1 MLFDYETLKIIWWL
15 LIGVLLIG
23 FALTSGTDMAVS
35 VLSLRAGRN
44 IKERG
49 AILSTIAPHW
59 DGNQVWLITA
69 GGAIFAAW
77 PEIYS
82 AAFSGLYWAMLLLLF
97 TIWLRPLAF
106 DYRSHIETERWQKGW
121 DIALLVGSL
130 VPMLICG
137 VAFGNLLQGL
147 PFYLD
152 GDLRWHYEGTFLTAL
167 LPLLNPFALLCGL
180 VSILMLLTQ
189 GSLWIAMRTVEPIAS
204 RAKSWAPRFAI
215 ITLVLFGICGIWA
228 WFFDAPSLIARA
240 PEGSFNL
247 ITAKQVAVIPHG
259 LFANYMSHP
268 VTMAIPAL
276 AVIALLAGAF
286 NAYRG
291 RIGKAFIANALGI
304 ACIIATPA
312 AALFPFLMPSVKDP
326 ASSLTV
332 WDATSSQLTLT
343 IMMFAVVIFVPL
355 ALGYTIFA
363 YRRMWRRAGPDD
375 ASAH

>member
-1 MLFDYETLKIIWWL
+1 MLFDYETLKLVWWV

-35 VLSLRAGRN
+35 VLSLRAGRSED
-44 IKERG
+44 ERG
-49 AILSTIAPHW
+49 AILSTISPHW

-97 TIWLRPLAF
+97 AIWLRPLAF
-106 DYRSHIETERWQKGW
+106 DYRSHIQTQRWQKGW
-121 DIALLVGSL
+121 DIALFVGSL

-137 VAFGNLLQGL
+137 VAFGNLLEGL
-147 PFYLD
+147 PFWQD
-152 GDLRWHYEGTFLTAL
+152 AELRWHYEGSFLTAL

-180 VSILMLLTQ
+180 VSICMLLTQ
-189 GSLWIAMRTVEPIAS
+189 GALWISLRTVDPIAS
-204 RAKSWAPRFAI
+204 RAASWAPRFAI
-215 ITLVLFGICGIWA
+215 ATLVLFGICGIWA
-228 WFFDAPSLIARA
+228 WNFDALALVSRA

-247 ITAKQVAVIPHG
+247 ITAKTVEVVPHG
-259 LFANYMSHP
+259 LYANYLSHP
-268 VTMAIPAL
+268 ITMAAPIL
-276 AVIALLAGAF
+276 AVLGMLAGAWHAKKGRMGRALAE
-286 NAYRG
+286 NAV
-291 RIGKAFIANALGI
+291 GI

-312 AALFPFLMPSVKDP
+312 VALFPFLMPSTKDP
-326 ASSLTV
+326 ASSLTL

-343 IMMFAVVIFVPL
+343 VMMFAVLIFVPL

-363 YRRMWRRAGPDD
+363 YRRMWRRAAPGENT
-375 ASAH
+375 AE

>member
-1 MLFDYETLKIIWWL
+1 MLDYDTLKIIWWV

-35 VLSLRAGRN
+35 VLSLRAGRSP
-44 IKERG
+44 KERG

-59 DGNQVWLITA
+59 GGNQVWLITA

-97 TIWLRPLAF
+97 TIWMRPLAF
-106 DYRSHIETERWQKGW
+106 DYRSHIQSERWQKGW
-121 DIALLVGSL
+121 DVALFIGSL

-137 VAFGNLLQGL
+137 VAFGNLLEGL
-147 PFYLD
+147 PFWQD
-152 GDLRWHYEGTFLTAL
+152 ADLRWHYEGSFLTAL

-180 VSILMLLTQ
+180 VSVLMLLTQ
-189 GSLWIAMRTVEPIAS
+189 GSLWIAMRTDEPIAS
-204 RAKSWAPRFAI
+204 RGLKWAPRLAVAA
-215 ITLVLFGICGIWA
+215 LVLFGICGIWA
-228 WFFDAPSLIARA
+228 WSFDALGLVSRA

-247 ITAKQVAVIPHG
+247 ITAKQVETVSHG
-259 LFANYMSHP
+259 LFANYISHP
-268 VTMAIPAL
+268 ATMAVPAL
-276 AVIALLAGAF
+276 AVLAILAGAF
-286 NAYRG
+286 HALRG
-291 RIGKAFIANALGI
+291 RAARAFVENAVGI

-312 AALFPFLMPSVKDP
+312 VALFPFLMPSSRDP
-326 ASSLTV
+326 ASSLSV

-363 YRRMWRRAGPDD
+363 YRRMWRRASPDD
-375 ASAH
+375 ANAH

>member
-1 MLFDYETLKIIWWL
+1 MLDYDTLKIIWWV

-23 FALTSGTDMAVS
+23 FALTNGTDMAVS

-44 IKERG
+44 LKERG

-97 TIWLRPLAF
+97 TIWMRPLAF
-106 DYRSHIETERWQKGW
+106 DYRSHIQTERWQKGW

-137 VAFGNLLQGL
+137 VAFGNLLEGL
-147 PFYLD
+147 PFWQD
-152 GDLRWHYEGTFLTAL
+152 ADLRWHYEGSFLAAL

-180 VSILMLLTQ
+180 VSVLMLLTQ
-189 GSLWIAMRTVEPIAS
+189 GSLWIAMRTEEPIAS
-204 RAKSWAPRFAI
+204 RGLRWAPRLAI
-215 ITLVLFGICGIWA
+215 AALALFGICGIWA
-228 WFFDAPSLIARA
+228 WSFDALDLVSRA

-247 ITAKQVAVIPHG
+247 ITAKQVQSASHG
-259 LFANYMSHP
+259 LFANYFNHP
-268 VTMAIPAL
+268 VTMAVPAL
-276 AVIALLAGAF
+276 AVLAILAGAF
-286 NAYRG
+286 HALRG
-291 RIGKAFIANALGI
+291 RAARAFVENAIGI

-312 AALFPFLMPSVKDP
+312 VALFPFLMPSSKDP

-363 YRRMWRRAGPDD
+363 YHRMWRRASPDD

>member
-1 MLFDYETLKIIWWL
+1 MLDYDTLKVIWWV

-35 VLSLRAGRN
+35 VLSLRAGRSL
-44 IKERG
+44 KERG

-97 TIWLRPLAF
+97 TIWMRPLAF
-106 DYRSHIETERWQKGW
+106 DYRSHIQSERWQKGW
-121 DIALLVGSL
+121 DVALFIGSL

-137 VAFGNLLQGL
+137 VAFGNLLEGL
-147 PFYLD
+147 PFWQD
-152 GDLRWHYEGTFLTAL
+152 ADLRWHYEGSFLTAL

-180 VSILMLLTQ
+180 VSVLMLLTQ
-189 GSLWIAMRTVEPIAS
+189 GSLWIAMRTGEPIAS
-204 RAKSWAPRFAI
+204 RGLKWSPRLAVAA
-215 ITLVLFGICGIWA
+215 LVLFGICGIWA
-228 WFFDAPSLIARA
+228 WSFDALGLVSRA
-240 PEGSFNL
+240 PEDSFNL
-247 ITAKQVAVIPHG
+247 ITAKQVESVSHG
-259 LFANYMSHP
+259 LFANYISHP
-268 VTMAIPAL
+268 ATMAVPAL
-276 AVIALLAGAF
+276 AVLAILAGAF
-286 NAYRG
+286 HALRG
-291 RIGKAFIANALGI
+291 RAARAFVENAVGI

-312 AALFPFLMPSVKDP
+312 VALFPFLMPSSRDP

-363 YRRMWRRAGPDD
+363 YRRMWRRASPDD
-375 ASAH
+375 ANAH

>member
-1 MLFDYETLKIIWWL
+1 MLDYDTLKVIWWV

-35 VLSLRAGRN
+35 VLSLRAGRSL
-44 IKERG
+44 KERG

-97 TIWLRPLAF
+97 TIWMRPLAF
-106 DYRSHIETERWQKGW
+106 DYRSHIQSERWQKGW
-121 DIALLVGSL
+121 DVALFIGSL

-137 VAFGNLLQGL
+137 VAFGNLLEGL
-147 PFYLD
+147 PFWQD
-152 GDLRWHYEGTFLTAL
+152 ADLRWHYEGSFLTAL

-180 VSILMLLTQ
+180 VSVLMLLTQ
-189 GSLWIAMRTVEPIAS
+189 GSLWIAMRTGEPIAS
-204 RAKSWAPRFAI
+204 RGLKWAPRLAVI
-215 ITLVLFGICGIWA
+215 GLVLFGICGIWA
-228 WFFDAPSLIARA
+228 WSFDALGLVSRA

-247 ITAKQVAVIPHG
+247 ITAKQVETVSHG
-259 LFANYMSHP
+259 LFANYISHP
-268 VTMAIPAL
+268 ATMAVPAL
-276 AVIALLAGAF
+276 AVLAILAGAF
-286 NAYRG
+286 HALRG
-291 RIGKAFIANALGI
+291 RAARAFVENAVGI

-312 AALFPFLMPSVKDP
+312 VALFPFLMPSSRDP

-363 YRRMWRRAGPDD
+363 YRRMWRRASPDD
-375 ASAH
+375 ANAH

>member
-1 MLFDYETLKIIWWL
+1 MLDYDTLKIIWWV

-35 VLSLRAGRN
+35 VLSLRAGRSL
-44 IKERG
+44 KERG

-97 TIWLRPLAF
+97 TIWMRPLAF
-106 DYRSHIETERWQKGW
+106 DYRSHIQSERWQKGW
-121 DIALLVGSL
+121 DVALFIGSL

-137 VAFGNLLQGL
+137 VAFGNLLEGL
-147 PFYLD
+147 PFWQD
-152 GDLRWHYEGTFLTAL
+152 ADLRWHYEGSFLTAL

-180 VSILMLLTQ
+180 VSVLMLLTQ
-189 GSLWIAMRTVEPIAS
+189 GSLWIAMRTGEPIAS
-204 RAKSWAPRFAI
+204 RGLKWAPRLAVI
-215 ITLVLFGICGIWA
+215 GLVLFGICGIWA
-228 WFFDAPSLIARA
+228 WSFDALGLVSRA

-247 ITAKQVAVIPHG
+247 ITAKQVESVSHG
-259 LFANYMSHP
+259 LFANYISHP
-268 VTMAIPAL
+268 ATMAVPAL
-276 AVIALLAGAF
+276 AVLATLAGAF
-286 NAYRG
+286 HALRG
-291 RIGKAFIANALGI
+291 RAARAFVENAVGI

-312 AALFPFLMPSVKDP
+312 VALFPFLMPSSRDP

-363 YRRMWRRAGPDD
+363 YRRMWRRASPDD
-375 ASAH
+375 ANAH

>member
-1 MLFDYETLKIIWWL
+1 MLDYDTLKIIWWV

-35 VLSLRAGRN
+35 VLSLRAGRSL
-44 IKERG
+44 KERG

-97 TIWLRPLAF
+97 TIWMRPLAF
-106 DYRSHIETERWQKGW
+106 DYRSHIQSERWQKGW
-121 DIALLVGSL
+121 DVALFIGSL

-137 VAFGNLLQGL
+137 VAFGNLLEGL
-147 PFYLD
+147 PFWQD
-152 GDLRWHYEGTFLTAL
+152 ADLRWHYEGSFLTAL

-180 VSILMLLTQ
+180 VSVLMLLTQ
-189 GSLWIAMRTVEPIAS
+189 GSLWIAMRTGEPIAS
-204 RAKSWAPRFAI
+204 RGLKWAPRLAVI
-215 ITLVLFGICGIWA
+215 GLVLFGICGIWA
-228 WFFDAPSLIARA
+228 WSFDALGLVSRA

-247 ITAKQVAVIPHG
+247 ITAKQVETVSHG
-259 LFANYMSHP
+259 LFANYISHP
-268 VTMAIPAL
+268 ATMAVPAL
-276 AVIALLAGAF
+276 AVLATLAGAF
-286 NAYRG
+286 HALRG
-291 RIGKAFIANALGI
+291 RAARAFVENAVGI

-312 AALFPFLMPSVKDP
+312 VALFPFLMPSSRDP

-355 ALGYTIFA
+355 ALGYTIFV
-363 YRRMWRRAGPDD
+363 YRRMWRRASPDD
-375 ASAH
+375 ANAH

>member
-1 MLFDYETLKIIWWL
+1 MLDYDTLKIIWWV

-35 VLSLRAGRN
+35 VLSLRAGRSL
-44 IKERG
+44 KERG

-97 TIWLRPLAF
+97 TIWMRPLAF
-106 DYRSHIETERWQKGW
+106 DYRSHIDSERWQKGW
-121 DIALLVGSL
+121 DVALFIGSL

-137 VAFGNLLQGL
+137 VAFGNLLEGL
-147 PFYLD
+147 PFWQD
-152 GDLRWHYEGTFLTAL
+152 ADLRWHYEGSFLTAL

-180 VSILMLLTQ
+180 VSVLMLLTQ
-189 GSLWIAMRTVEPIAS
+189 GSLWIAMRTEEPIAS
-204 RAKSWAPRFAI
+204 RSLKWAPRLAVAA
-215 ITLVLFGICGIWA
+215 LVLFGICGIWA
-228 WFFDAPSLIARA
+228 WSFDALGLVSRA

-247 ITAKQVAVIPHG
+247 ITAKQVETASHG
-259 LFANYMSHP
+259 LFANYISHP
-268 VTMAIPAL
+268 ATMAVPAL
-276 AVIALLAGAF
+276 AVLAILAGAF
-286 NAYRG
+286 HALRG
-291 RIGKAFIANALGI
+291 RAARAFVENAVGI

-312 AALFPFLMPSVKDP
+312 VALFPFLMPSSRDP

-363 YRRMWRRAGPDD
+363 YRRMWRRASPDD
-375 ASAH
+375 VNAH